1 MDVVEPGL
9 GLTAHRPALVG
20 LTAAFVVSRLAMWAA
35 GMGFTAVGL
44 HPRTVLQ
51 AQWQLLAPTLLRH
64 QLATSLWHLAS
75 QPPLYNLAVA
85 GLLRLPVGAQV
96 PVAAL
101 AMAGLGLVMVLCTY
115 GTLVDLGVRRGVAV
129 AAGLLLVASPDVA
142 VYERWLFYAEPT
154 ASLLA
159 VAMFC
164 GVRFLRTERLAW
176 GSAFFSAGG
185 AVVLLNSSYQWVWWV
200 AAAAPIATALRHRWR
215 TVVSAAVL
223 PALVVGTWYVKDAV
237 LFGTATTS
245 SWLGMNLARATVAA
259 QPPGVISSLVRRR
272 VLSPL
277 AEMPPFEPVAAYV
290 PRFVAKPPHTG
301 VAALDRRIG
310 AAGSSNFDNLAYVA
324 VSEAYLSQD
333 LRFVRADPG
342 RYLAVVG
349 RAMAVWSVPGDDYP
363 FVAGVRAPIAGY
375 AHLWDVVVG
384 WQAHPD
390 LQAGLTAVRTHRG
403 PSAAQVSWSA
413 ILLTVL
419 AIAGAPIVVWG
430 WWRRDAVRAAGLAF
444 VWCTVVYAFALT
456 SLVELGEN
464 NRFRMELG
472 PLPLVAAVVVGS
484 VVVRGSGRCLRRVR
498 AARGG

>member
-349 RAMAVWSVPGDDYP
+349 RAMAV
-363 FVAGVRAPIAGY
+363 
-375 AHLWDVVVG
+375 
-384 WQAHPD
+384 
-390 LQAGLTAVRTHRG
+390 
-403 PSAAQVSWSA
+403 
-413 ILLTVL
+413 
-419 AIAGAPIVVWG
+419 
-430 WWRRDAVRAAGLAF
+430 
-444 VWCTVVYAFALT
+444 
-456 SLVELGEN
+456 
-464 NRFRMELG
+464 
-472 PLPLVAAVVVGS
+472 
-484 VVVRGSGRCLRRVR
+484 
-498 AARGG
+498 